1 MFYFVEEIVSYTHR
15 AGDNVLPH
23 IHGGAEIIVYGGGEG
38 AATVEKEEFN
48 YSEKSLLI
56 VPEGREHFERTLVE
70 TDVRSCVFRTDYF
83 EIGEPVMIT
92 GAKFAPLIDRIYEI
106 LGKMSEIF
114 LVEGVRGGAEL
125 ENDLSQLLYTVRY
138 LKEVYDGSFDTQAV
152 ALCSNAKKYI
162 FANFDREIAFEI
174 LAENVGYSY
183 DRFRHIFVEVVGMGP
198 KAYQQGIR
206 MSNAKK
212 LLTFTSKRVRE
223 IAAMCGYGNPVCFMN
238 YFKNSMGISPSQYRK
253 LSRSQARNK
262 TFNFKAEE

>member
-1 MFYFVEEIVSYTHR
+1 
-15 AGDNVLPH
+15 
-23 IHGGAEIIVYGGGEG
+23 
-38 AATVEKEEFN
+38 
-48 YSEKSLLI
+48 
-56 VPEGREHFERTLVE
+56 
-70 TDVRSCVFRTDYF
+70 
-83 EIGEPVMIT
+83 
-92 GAKFAPLIDRIYEI
+92 
-106 LGKMSEIF
+106 MSEIF
-114 LVEGVRGGAEL
+114 WWRACGGAGSKRP
-125 ENDLSQLLYTVRY
+125 SQLPIPSVTSRKCTTVLRHAGRCP
-138 LKEVYDGSFDTQAV
+138 LQQCE
-152 ALCSNAKKYI
+152 KYI
-162 FANFDREIAFEI
+162 FANDREIASDP
-174 LAENVGYSY
+174 AENVGYSY